1 MKKRFSIV
9 AIILAMDNILTPFS
23 IAFGNDGDIFDIG
36 ENVVIENEITE
47 SGSPEDIQEEESEI
61 EREEQEASDEDTQW
75 EVWSEEEA
83 SEDSQDEE
91 IESLENE
98 EQSITE
104 IEVEQTEREEQWFSI
119 ETNDGN
125 IETNNDKTETENSLI
140 DTTET
145 QTWILEDTLTT
156 SQNNESNI
164 LEWQSG
170 DVITWDIQESLTG
183 IENDDTQMGTSL
195 TGVLEIQTWTRT
207 WSGEDT
213 LEQQLP
219 ENEDN
224 QWTWWIVD
232 TITEE
237 IQEIITKIRYFF
249 KKEWDSRYIKYGR
262 DSNNIWTI
270 TLKDPKTSA
279 SITIMDKNLWAES
292 VGVGRSSYGY
302 YFQWWNNSGVKIVNW
317 SNKTVEKAVYKDSY
331 YNRGYDGKWKF
342 IVWGRDYWENGD
354 HYNSLWW
361 NESKESSRYG
371 ACPVGY
377 HIPTMK
383 EWNQL
388 LSIWWKIHTQDTTK
402 NETVLRYS
410 ADYATK
416 NIHTFKWAATQ
427 CTQWETEC
435 VDEDKLSIIIETLSE
450 ELKLPLAW
458 SYDEN
463 GNYEEG
469 LWVYW
474 TTVAKDGNKAWV
486 FDMNV
491 YIWNWVDERLQY
503 KSQWHNI
510 RCFQNIY
517 PYEAPVEIEVQG
529 EEEKL
534 GTWNEINSLDNKEG
548 LENEKQDSYS
558 GKNIPSEFISHTLV
572 LDTTKDL
579 IDVQMDANGWKFSDE
594 EESKTVKY
602 GYYNQEATIDVN
614 ALKQDEYRSGYD
626 VEEILPTPVWYKLM
640 DEIEIPTREWY
651 IFDGWYTEVDWWEK
665 VDFEN
670 LLVSEWMKVYAHWTL
685 KEYTITWKNEDG
697 TIRDTTQVAYGQIPT
712 HEDITQPADE
722 KYTYTFKWWEPEIKE
737 VTWDV
742 EYRATYTYTLR
753 KYTVTWKNED
763 ETVLKIEEVEYWT
776 IPTYDEEVPTKES
789 TEEYEYIF
797 TWWDKKIDEVKWD
810 VEYVARYET
819 KEILKEDISTL
830 SHDDENILSW
840 TIEKWSEWSND
851 LGRWWNIQN
860 SLSDSLELKTWD
872 VESWSALDLLKE
884 LLLVQT
890 ETWEVLEYTEKDKEL
905 ELSHVW
911 ETLNEKEITW
921 NKMYKNVIVN
931 VEAPIGSF
939 PSVAELRI
947 TPITTKSQQQQIKNQ
962 LVENT
967 DVTQESELVSFDIS
981 FIYTLSNW
989 EEVEL
994 QPLEWQTVKVS
1005 FNYTYND
1012 TLSEADSDDN
1022 KELKVY
1028 HLEEV
1033 KDEKGKKTEEVEVK
1047 EIEVNKSESS
1057 DGELVVDAE
1066 KFSIYTIVDQIREET
1081 WDQLADF
1088 KYGVITISWW
1098 TNNDICYTFMDRNL
1112 WATGNNI
1119 DSSDSYGYYYQKW
1132 NNYWFIVSSSLNTSD
1147 SVVTTQYQPS
1157 QYSSKVFIKSSNW
1170 YSPGWNSKNASNIWG
1185 GWSDAKAVKNLKS
1198 LDSINYSERQWPCP
1212 NWWHVPAAQEWVDV
1226 LEYWFN
1232 KPENSD
1238 YTLTTNSQWFGY
1250 FQQQEN
1256 AEHFQIWAKIPNAWN
1271 INYNTASYQLI
1282 WTRWFVHTSS
1292 AYQNN
1297 SFKLQFWDDITNW
1310 LVGGNTSLFWIAMPV
1325 RCFYNSTSCS
1335 DIPEPTISDGEEC
1348 ETAWWATIADGQS
1361 VIWYQAAT
1369 VPYGQSCVWV
1379 SATCNDDNWSVENF
1393 TWTYLY
1399 SWCSVA
1405 EPATCSFQWQTIVHN
1420 GSLTVYSSASPACPT
1435 TCTQWT
1441 VTCNNGT
1448 LWWDTSYTNLSCA
1461 TVSKTCDSSY
1471 TLSAQGSHGTYS
1483 SCTPS
1488 TANGTTCTAWTTV
1501 YKLDSCDSGYHTE
1514 DWETCIENTRT
1525 QNCSIFNIDH
1535 ATATVSTFTQTRNN
1549 GTWTPAT
1556 KAWTEGGSECGFSCD
1571 TNYTWDSITSTC
1583 KADTKQVA
1591 CDASGTPANATADS
1605 YNVTVTWNGS
1615 DWSSPAACTWTCNPH
1630 YHTWANNNSC
1640 EIDTFQITWKDGN
1653 GQPLTTDT
1661 VNYGVTP
1668 SYSGPTPT
1676 KAATDQY
1683 TYTFNNS
1690 WSPALVPATADAT
1703 YTAQFYET
1711 VNQYTATIT
1720 ANPDGY
1726 GTVSSWLVTADYWTS
1741 ISINWNILTIWTT
1754 TVVATPTTWNA
1765 QYTYTFSGWNNTC
1778 GNSLI
1783 TGCIIQ
1789 AQFDREVNKYDVM
1802 FDSTGW
1808 DYTPP
1813 IQNIEYWSTAT
1824 KPTPDPTKTWYE
1836 FSGWMLDWV
1845 DFDFSTPII
1854 WTSNLVAKWNL
1865 VEYTITYNLDWWI
1878 NDSNNPDTYTIESWA
1893 ITLQQ
1898 PTKTWYIFL
1907 WWTWSNGGVAQTW
1920 VIIPSWSDG
1929 NKVYNAVW
1937 QSNNVEYIVYHYV
1950 KKVWESK
1957 YTLAET
1963 ETWHWRTDDVLTLSS
1978 LSKESQYPCASY
1990 DRWSLIW
1997 TENWPWE
2004 IVTETTIKWDGS
2016 TKIYLYYNRNSYTV
2030 HLSGDKWVDY
2040 LEINGE
2046 RKTEAVRECGSEVP
2060 VNAVPKPWY
2069 HFVRWDREENRRSE
2083 EEGEGWELPVK

>member
-104 IEVEQTEREEQWFSI
+104 IEVEQTEREEQWSSI

-125 IETNNDKTETENSLI
+125 IETNDDKTETENSLI
-140 DTTET
+140 DTSEA
-145 QTWILEDTLTT
+145 QTWTLEDTSTI
-156 SQNNESNI
+156 SQNNENNT
-164 LEWQSG
+164 LGWQTR

-183 IENDDTQMGTSL
+183 IESDDTQTGTSL
-195 TGVLEIQTWTRT
+195 TEVSEIQTWTQT
-207 WSGEDT
+207 WSEEDT
-213 LEQQLP
+213 LEQQLT

-270 TLKDPKTSA
+270 TLKDPKTST

-302 YFQWWNNSGVKIVNW
+302 YFQWWNNSGVKTVNW
-317 SNKTVEKAVYKDSY
+317 SNKTTEKAIYKDSY
-331 YNRGYDGKWKF
+331 YNRGYDGKWMF
-342 IVWGRDYWENGD
+342 IVWGKDYWENGD

-371 ACPVGY
+371 SCPIGY
-377 HIPTMK
+377 HIPTVK

-427 CTQWETEC
+427 CAQWENEC

-474 TTVAKDGNKAWV
+474 TTIAKDGSRAWV

-491 YIWNWVDERLQY
+491 YIWNWADERLQY

-517 PYEAPVEIEVQG
+517 PYEAPVEIEDQG
-529 EEEKL
+529 EEEL

-572 LDTTKDL
+572 LDTTKDFMNVEL
-579 IDVQMDANGWKFSDE
+579 GANWWKFSDE
-594 EESKTVKY
+594 KESKTVKY
-602 GYYNQEATIDVN
+602 GYYNEETTINVD
-614 ALKQDEYRSGYD
+614 ALKQDEYRSGYEVD
-626 VEEILPTPVWYKLM
+626 EILLTPVWYKLM

-697 TIRDTTQVAYGQIPT
+697 TIRDTTQVAYGQIPI

-737 VTWDV
+737 VTWDA

-763 ETVLKIEEVEYWT
+763 ETVLKTEEVEYGT
-776 IPTYDEEVPTKES
+776 VPTYDGEEPTKES

-860 SLSDSLELKTWD
+860 SLSNSLELKTWD

-905 ELSHVW
+905 ELSHIW

-981 FIYTLSNW
+981 FIYTLSNG
-989 EEVEL
+989 EVIEL
-994 QPLEWQTVKVS
+994 QPYTWQTVKVS
-1005 FNYTYND
+1005 FNFTYND
-1012 TLSEADSDDN
+1012 TLSQADSDSD

-1033 KDEKGKKTEEVEVK
+1033 KDESGKKTDEVEVK
-1047 EIEVNKSESS
+1047 EVEVNKSESS
-1057 DGELVVDAE
+1057 EWELVVDAD
-1066 KFSIYTIVDQIREET
+1066 KFSVYSVAAVDAPMLRAVQT
-1081 WDQLADF
+1081 NQLSNFA
-1088 KYGVITISWW
+1088 YWVITYSWNW
-1098 TNNDICYTFMDRNL
+1098 QCVTMMDRNL
-1112 WATGNNI
+1112 WAI
-1119 DSSDSYGYYYQKW
+1119 DTWSLWYFYQWW
-1132 NNYWFIVSSSLNTSD
+1132 NNYWFTVAEAANGVSTQIDVSSYTEPSTYNDSTFIVSNYWWLVWTD
-1147 SVVTTQYQPS
+1147 SVV
-1157 QYSSKVFIKSSNW
+1157 
-1170 YSPGWNSKNASNIWG
+1170 KNLWWW
-1185 GWSDAKAVKNLKS
+1185 WSDT
-1198 LDSINYSERQWPCP
+1198 INNKYGQWLPNYDGRQWPCP
-1212 NWWHVPAAQEWVDV
+1212 QWWHVPSTYEIWLLIQ
-1226 LEYWFN
+1226 YWWAFRGYTVTPSSNFYYVSTQNYKDQKYLNFLSDFN
-1232 KPENSD
+1232 LDIPGNWYLLKPWLTESHD
-1238 YTLTTNSQWFGY
+1238 YFW
-1250 FQQQEN
+1250 
-1256 AEHFQIWAKIPNAWN
+1256 
-1271 INYNTASYQLI
+1271 
-1282 WTRWFVHTSS
+1282 TSS
-1292 AYQNN
+1292 APYYTN
-1297 SFKLQFWDDITNW
+1297 SRYNWYRLHAANKFVWMKNAYLTLSDWLQ
-1310 LVGGNTSLFWIAMPV
+1310 V
-1325 RCFYNSTSCS
+1325 RCFYNSLSCD
-1335 DIPEPTISDGEEC
+1335 DIPEPSVSDNNPCDLPWWWTAEDGE
-1348 ETAWWATIADGQS
+1348 S
-1361 VIWYQAAT
+1361 VTWYQAAT
-1369 VPYGQSCVWV
+1369 VPYGQSCAWV
-1379 SATCNDDNWSVENF
+1379 QATCNNGTWSVNNF
-1393 TWTYLY
+1393 GTDYPY
-1399 SWCSVA
+1399 SGCTVA
-1405 EPATCSFQWQTIVHN
+1405 EPATCSFQWQTIAHN
-1420 GSLTVYSSASPACPT
+1420 GSLAVYSSASPTCPT

-1461 TVSKTCDSSY
+1461 TVSKTCDLSY
-1471 TLSAQGSHGTYS
+1471 TLSSEGSHGTYS

-1488 TANGTTCTAWTTV
+1488 TANGTICTAGTTE
-1501 YKLDSCDSGYHTE
+1501 YKLDSCDTGYHTE
-1514 DWETCIENTRT
+1514 DGETCIENTRI
-1525 QNCSIFNIDH
+1525 QNCSTFSIQN
-1535 ATATVSTFTQTRNN
+1535 ATATVSTFTQTWN
-1549 GTWTPAT
+1549 GSSWTPAT

-1571 TNYTWDSITSTC
+1571 TNYTWDSTTSTC

-1615 DWSSPAACTWTCNPH
+1615 DWSSPSACTWTCNPH

-1640 EIDTFQITWKDGN
+1640 EIDTFQITWLDWDGQTLKTN
-1653 GQPLTTDT
+1653 T
-1661 VNYGVTP
+1661 VDYNVVP

-1690 WSPALVPATADAT
+1690 WSPALVPATADT
-1703 YTAQFYET
+1703 IYTAQFTESL
-1711 VNQYTATIT
+1711 NQYTVTIT
-1720 ANPDGY
+1720 ANPNGY
-1726 GTVSSWLVTADYWTS
+1726 GTVSTDSVTADYWTS
-1741 ISINWNILTIWTT
+1741 ISENGNRLTLWTT
-1754 TVVATPTTWNA
+1754 TVIATPMEA
-1765 QYTYTFSGWNNTC
+1765 DVQYTYTFSGWDNTC
-1778 GNSLI
+1778 GNII
-1783 TGCIIQ
+1783 TWDCTIT
-1789 AQFDREVNKYDVM
+1789 AKFDREVNRYDVT
-1802 FDSTGW
+1802 FDSDGW
-1808 DYTPP
+1808 DYTPTT
-1813 IQNIEYWSTAT
+1813 QSIEYWSTAT
-1824 KPTPDPTKTWYE
+1824 RPTPDPTKTWYE
-1836 FSGWMLDWV
+1836 FSGWTLNWL
-1845 DFDFSTPII
+1845 DFDFSTPIM
-1854 WTSNLVAKWNL
+1854 WTTNLVAKRNL
-1865 VEYTITYNLDWWI
+1865 AEYTITYNMNWWT
-1878 NDSNNPDTYTIESWA
+1878 NNPNNPDTYTIESWA

-1898 PTKTWYIFL
+1898 PTKIWYIFL

-1920 VIIPSWSDG
+1920 VIIPSWSDW
-1929 NKVYNAVW
+1929 NKIYNAVW
-1937 QSNNVEYIVYHYV
+1937 QSSNVEYIVYHYV
-1950 KKVWESK
+1950 KRVWQST
-1957 YTLAET
+1957 YQLAET
-1963 ETWHWRTDDVLTLSS
+1963 EIWHWRTDDVLTLSS
-1978 LSKESQYPCASY
+1978 LSKESQYPCAHY
-1990 DRWSLIW
+1990 DKWSLTW
-1997 TENWPWE
+1997 TEDWPWD
-2004 IVTETTIKWDGS
+2004 IVTEAVIKWDGS
-2016 TKIYLYYNRNSYTV
+2016 TKIYLYYTRNNYTV

-2046 RKTEAVRECGSEVP
+2046 RTTEAVRECGSEVP